1 MDEAEYAKGRTE
13 PDLRI
18 RADTRRPRLMFV
30 LGLAPQKIG
39 GIEKFLRYFAD
50 ALDASG
56 WDSVYCFDGPIAQEF
71 RDYIACPHVEI
82 ESLDNQGDLGLACA
96 GELWRLL
103 RKHKPRTF
111 VYAFNGVMRC
121 FPWLAKMAGCEQVFF
136 NDHSSRPHGYAA
148 VPLNL
153 SRRAIGR
160 TLTAPLTAIVSV
172 SDFTRRMGDVM
183 GVTSALN
190 IVVSNGVEVH
200 DVDPVRRAEFRK
212 RYGIS
217 NEDIVVTQVC
227 WMVAA
232 KGVDAML
239 RAAAMLLRHRSSV
252 HFLFVGEGSEL
263 TKYRKLAIELG
274 IDSAV
279 TFTGMLSNP
288 TERGVF
294 DGSDIYCQPSI
305 WQEASGLAVMEAMSV
320 RLPVVAS
327 NTGGLPEIVHDNRS
341 GILVPVG
348 GSEEIRAAL
357 ERLLGDPELRLSMG
371 KRGYELIIREHRI
384 GDTARKY
391 VDIFIGGKRG

>member
-1 MDEAEYAKGRTE
+1 
-13 PDLRI
+13 
-18 RADTRRPRLMFV
+18 
-30 LGLAPQKIG
+30 
-39 GIEKFLRYFAD
+39 
-50 ALDASG
+50 
-56 WDSVYCFDGPIAQEF
+56 
-71 RDYIACPHVEI
+71 
-82 ESLDNQGDLGLACA
+82 
-96 GELWRLL
+96 
-103 RKHKPRTF
+103 
-111 VYAFNGVMRC
+111 
-121 FPWLAKMAGCEQVFF
+121 
-136 NDHSSRPHGYAA
+136 
-148 VPLNL
+148 
-153 SRRAIGR
+153 
-160 TLTAPLTAIVSV
+160 
-172 SDFTRRMGDVM
+172 MGDVM

-294 DGSDIYCQPSI
+294 DASDIYCQPSI

-384 GDTARKY
+384 EDTARKY